1 MLDEETKDFLNQLV
15 KTLDELAMKLSC
27 YLAYQ
32 QAKEDDFLS
41 RSRDPDQK
49 EDSMQYQ
56 KIKIKQRLDGRW
68 YARYK
73 FKNSCYHDIYGRTQQ
88 ECYDKLRTFC
98 NSKVLIDAAFKG
110 KSGSRR
116 SASPSY
122 TLGKFFLIWLREEKE
137 PECKDSTIRFYDNV
151 FKNHLR
157 GLAQTE
163 LNKLS
168 ADVIRSTILSI
179 SSMKIRRAVFLI
191 LSMIFR
197 TALRRDLIKVNPME
211 KILPPKYKSKERQ
224 AFTRDEER
232 RFVEIAKDYD
242 CAVIFWLMLY
252 EGLRT
257 SEAKA
262 LAPCDIH
269 EDYIEVRH
277 SLDDYGQLVST
288 KTDKVRRVPI
298 FSEFKEFADRYRGS
312 SETPIL
318 GKVNKHT
325 AVREYA
331 EICKAAGITKNMYC
345 LRHTFATRC
354 EEARI
359 SSKQTALWLG
369 HSSINTTLS
378 YYININKEFELENV
392 AIKNGLHKS

>member
-41 RSRDPDQK
+41 RSRDSEVK
-49 EDSMQYQ
+49 TEESTMKYQ
-56 KIKIKQRLDGRW
+56 KVQIKRRKDGRW
-68 YARYK
+68 YARYTLAP
-73 FKNSCYHDIYGRTQQ
+73 CQYHDIYGRTQS
-88 ECYDKLRTFC
+88 ECYDKLKAFADDKRLIAQKIKQLNAPASTLTFG
-98 NSKVLIDAAFKG
+98 AFFH
-110 KSGSRR
+110 
-116 SASPSY
+116 
-122 TLGKFFLIWLREEKE
+122 TWLKEEKV
-137 PECKDSTIRFYDNV
+137 PTCKPSTIHFYEIMH
-151 FKNHLR
+151 KNHLSQFDDR
-157 GLAQTE
+157 E
-163 LNKLS
+163 IKKIS
-168 ADVIRSTILSI
+168 ADELRAAILAI
-179 SSMKIRRAVFLI
+179 TSSKIRKTTYHMF
-191 LSMIFR
+191 SDIFR
-197 TALRRDLIKVNPME
+197 TALRRDLIAVNPME
-211 KILPPKYKSKERQ
+211 KISAPKHKTEERH
-224 AFTRDEER
+224 AFTREEEER
-232 RFVEIAKDYD
+232 FVALAKNYD

-262 LAPCDIH
+262 LAPCDIY

-277 SLDDYGQLVST
+277 SIDDFGNLIPT
-288 KTDKVRRVPI
+288 KTNKIRRVPI
-298 FSEFKEFADRYRGS
+298 FSEFKEFADKHRGS
-312 SETPIL
+312 SEIPIL

-325 AVREYA
+325 AVKEYR
-331 EICKAAGITKNMYC
+331 EICRAAGITKNMYC

-354 EEARI
+354 EEAGI
-359 SSKQTALWLG
+359 SSKQTALWMG

>member
-1 MLDEETKDFLNQLV
+1 MTKEELEEIIAFLNSLV
-15 KTLDELAMKLSC
+15 KGYDEINNRITYFAG
-27 YLAYQ
+27 YLLGKSVAQ
-32 QAKEDDFLS
+32 S
-41 RSRDPDQK
+41 SRDSDVNSEESTMK
-49 EDSMQYQ
+49 YQ
-56 KIKIKQRLDGRW
+56 KVQIKRRKDGRW
-68 YARYK
+68 YARYTLAPCK
-73 FKNSCYHDIYGRTQQ
+73 YHDIYGRTQA
-88 ECYDKLRTFC
+88 ECYDKLKAFADNKRLVAQKIKQLSVPASTLTFG
-98 NSKVLIDAAFKG
+98 AFFH
-110 KSGSRR
+110 
-116 SASPSY
+116 
-122 TLGKFFLIWLREEKE
+122 TWLKEEKV
-137 PECKDSTIRFYDNV
+137 PTCKPSTIHFYEIMH
-151 FKNHLR
+151 KNHLSQFDDR
-157 GLAQTE
+157 E
-163 LNKLS
+163 IKKIS
-168 ADVIRSTILSI
+168 ADELRAAILAI
-179 SSMKIRRAVFLI
+179 PSSKIRKTTYQMF
-191 LSMIFR
+191 SDIFR
-197 TALRRDLIKVNPME
+197 TALRRDLIAVNPMD
-211 KILPPKYKSKERQ
+211 KISAPKHKTEERH
-224 AFTRDEER
+224 AFTREEEK
-232 RFVEIAKDYD
+232 RFVALAKNYD

-277 SLDDYGQLVST
+277 SIDDLGNLIPT
-288 KTDKVRRVPI
+288 KTNKIRRVPI

-359 SSKQTALWLG
+359 SSKQTALWMG